1 MAGSRKWSVESKE
14 FEMLIKVGAAEVR
27 MFERSKGK
35 QRTIFLK
42 RDELAWLVGIVKEV
56 VSEERS
62 KVFWDQ
68 SRAGYPR
75 FIAQKCAN
83 QHGRFLTFE
92 EFKGRRRCGTIL
104 IPEGRHG

>member
-1 MAGSRKWSVESKE
+1 MVFLIWLETMAGSRKWLVESKE
-14 FEMLIKVGAAEVR
+14 FEILIKVGTAGVR

-56 VSEERS
+56 VSEEKS

-68 SRAGYPR
+68 SRAGYPL

-83 QHGRFLTFE
+83 RHGRFLTFK
-92 EFKGRRRCGTIL
+92 EF
-104 IPEGRHG
+104 